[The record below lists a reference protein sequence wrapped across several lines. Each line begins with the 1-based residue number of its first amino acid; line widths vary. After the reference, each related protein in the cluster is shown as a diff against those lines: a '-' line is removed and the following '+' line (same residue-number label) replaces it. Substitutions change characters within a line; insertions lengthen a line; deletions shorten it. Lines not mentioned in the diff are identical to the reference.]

1 MLPQPIDLSEQQIE
15 AIDACLERL
24 HWETEARCV
33 LLADITGQ
41 LISERGAAGKMN
53 TAVLSAL
60 GAGEL
65 AATKELARLVG
76 EEARFRMVL
85 HEGSKNNVYLSDVGE
100 EMLLITVFDEQTP
113 IGMIRLFTKEVVGE
127 LLQIISQPKSA
138 GLSGNEDMLQTDDIL
153 DFLAQTFDSKEKKVR

>member
-1 MLPQPIDLSEQQIE
+1 MLPRPIELSAEQMD
-15 AIDACLERL
+15 AIDARLENMY
-24 HWETEARCV
+24 WETGARCL

-41 LISERGAAGKMN
+41 LISEQGAAGKMN

-85 HEGSKNNVYLSDVGE
+85 HEGSKSNIYLSEIGE
-100 EMLLITVFDEQTP
+100 DMLLITVFDTETP
-113 IGMIRLFTKEVVGE
+113 IGMIRLFTKELVTE
-127 LLQIISQPKSA
+127 LAEIIAQSRHTSGQSNIHDLDGLDA
-138 GLSGNEDMLQTDDIL
+138 LLAQELDDALSGQ
-153 DFLAQTFDSKEKKVR
+153 